1 MSQSSPGPDG
11 CQDLGAL
18 GRAGSECRSERPLA
32 PPRWT
37 NPFDRTGCSRYQH
50 RFHIL
55 FGGIGLSS
63 GLRMIPARVR
73 TRIRIRS
80 PLSWRKKRLSHPWTE
95 GAAVLSRI
103 VVGVDG
109 SPASIRALKW
119 ALDQAALTGAAVE
132 AINAWQYP
140 QVLGSQAPAI
150 GFNFSANAKQILQNA
165 VESVGASIESVTTRT
180 VLGHPVQ
187 VLVDASEGADL
198 LVVGSRGHGGFVGML
213 LGSVSGQVST
223 YAQCPTVIVP
233 A

>member
-1 MSQSSPGPDG
+1 MSQSSPQPDG
-11 CQDLGAL
+11 CQDLAAL
-18 GRAGSECRSERPLA
+18 GRASSECRSERPLA

-63 GLRMIPARVR
+63 GLRMIPASVR
-73 TRIRIRS
+73 IRIRIRS

-95 GAAVLSRI
+95 GAAVHSRI

-140 QVLGSQAPAI
+140 RCSEARRPQS
-150 GFNFSANAKQILQNA
+150 FSTFQPMPSRSSKMPWRASALPSNQLLRGPYSATQFKCWSTLQRVPISWLWVAA
-165 VESVGASIESVTTRT
+165 VTAAS
-180 VLGHPVQ
+180 
-187 VLVDASEGADL
+187 SECFSGLSADRFQPMPN
-198 LVVGSRGHGGFVGML
+198 VRR
-213 LGSVSGQVST
+213 
-223 YAQCPTVIVP
+223 
-233 A
+233 